1 MAAAV
6 RVVPVSDYR
15 TLYER
20 HIAKQREILRRQS
33 TEEELAEARAI
44 LATYDAKR
52 LGLVN
57 DDLFDDG
64 PEAA

>member
-1 MAAAV
+1 MTDTHRAFWQKRLAEQQA
-6 RVVPVSDYR
+6 
-15 TLYER
+15 
-20 HIAKQREILRRQS
+20 ILRRPS